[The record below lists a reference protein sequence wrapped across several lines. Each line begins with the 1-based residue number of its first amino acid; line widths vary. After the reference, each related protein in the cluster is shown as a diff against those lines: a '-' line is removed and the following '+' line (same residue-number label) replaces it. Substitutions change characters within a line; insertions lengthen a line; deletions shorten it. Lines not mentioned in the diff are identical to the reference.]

1 MASPTLPLHM
11 HIRPLIIEDSDQVI
25 ALESKGFPPHERA
38 SEKTIEYRLLTCPEL
53 CSGLFIRELDSNG
66 KDIKDEKLIGHVMG
80 TKIKGSFITLSSMQA
95 GSHVEGSSTI
105 AIHSLVIDPEYQK
118 KNLATLL
125 LTDYI
130 QKLSNQE
137 VGNRIVIIA
146 HEHLIPFYERIG
158 FKVIAENKE
167 VTKDPDF
174 SNTKWIDMERELV
187 KEEYD
192 S

>member
-1 MASPTLPLHM
+1 M
-11 HIRPLIIEDSDQVI
+11 
-25 ALESKGFPPHERA
+25 
-38 SEKTIEYRLLTCPEL
+38 
-53 CSGLFIRELDSNG
+53 
-66 KDIKDEKLIGHVMG
+66 
-80 TKIKGSFITLSSMQA
+80 
-95 GSHVEGSSTI
+95 
-105 AIHSLVIDPEYQK
+105 
-118 KNLATLL
+118 L

>member
-11 HIRPLIIEDSDQVI
+11 YIRPLIIEDCDQTVE
-25 ALESKGFPPHERA
+25 LESKGFPPHERA
-38 SEKTIEYRLLTCPEL
+38 SRENIEYRLLTCPEL

-66 KDIKDEKLIGHVMG
+66 KDVKDEMLIGHVMG
-80 TKIKGSFITLSSMQA
+80 TKIKGDFITLGSMKA
-95 GSHVEGSSTI
+95 GSHLESSSTI

-146 HEHLIPFYERIG
+146 HEHLVPFYERIG
-158 FKVIAENKE
+158 FKVVAENKN
-167 VTKDPDF
+167 VSKDPDF
-174 SNTKWIDMERELV
+174 SSTKWIDMERQLV

-192 S
+192 N

>member
-11 HIRPLIIEDSDQVI
+11 YIRPLIIEDCDQAVE
-25 ALESKGFPPHERA
+25 LESKGFPPHERA
-38 SEKTIEYRLLTCPEL
+38 SPETIQYRLLTCPEL

-66 KDIKDEKLIGHVMG
+66 KDIKDEKLLGHVMG
-80 TKIKGSFITLSSMQA
+80 TKIKGNFITLGSMKP
-95 GSHVEGSSTI
+95 GSHLESSSTI

-158 FKVIAENKE
+158 FKVVSENKD
-167 VTKDPDF
+167 VSKDPDF
-174 SNTKWIDMERELV
+174 SSTKWIDMERQLV